1 VIGFLGLVIGG
12 CVAGAIYSLLGI
24 GLVVSYSTARVFNF
38 GHAAVAFATA
48 YVYYQLESGL
58 KWPMVAALIFSV
70 FIFAPLMGIVWDK
83 FVFSNLAG
91 ADDTAKMVCGIGV
104 LLVMPALAEWIGDI
118 GRVDFHWSFLNTADA
133 FSVPGVGPNPPK
145 QFHVASGLVISSDSL
160 IALGVGILACIA
172 CWCLLRFTRLGL
184 EMRSAVDAPVLA
196 GLRGIRGARVSRLAW
211 ILSFTTAG
219 LAGVVAAPLVGQFGL
234 VPDNYTFALFV
245 AITCAVVAKMR
256 SVPVAFAAGLV
267 IGALGNLSIGYLTSQ
282 YIGAVGNWIESVSGL
297 SSSLPYLLLL
307 GALIFLGRDNTLT
320 KVAGTSA
327 TAAPPPQYLSNI
339 SGVRKRAPWLIMG
352 VLLLILA
359 FGPANIVWRELI
371 MSGIATSIIYLS
383 ITLLTGL
390 GGLISFAQASIAT
403 MAALLVG
410 YFTANGFNFL
420 IATILACLICMIVG
434 AVVALPGLRLGGL
447 AVAFTTLALALILST
462 IVLQTGTLD
471 NSQQGWTLPRPS
483 IGSLNFANDRLYLI
497 VLILV
502 AAAAFAFVTGFTRS
516 SVGRAIMAV
525 RTAEPAAVSAGV
537 NPVVVRF
544 VIFAASAGL
553 AALGGVLLASIGGT
567 ATASTYPPTI
577 GFLWLAAVVIF
588 GINRPGGA
596 VAAAMVGVIFPYLL
610 ADGFHFGSFG
620 WSGTGSGGP
629 TSSLLPDILFG
640 LAAVG
645 LSKHPWGALSQMAE
659 QRFQR
664 RQRRAERRRAAA
676 TPEIPSAAVPVQVT
690 PRPQDGQVLDG
701 QAAALLDGADG
712 AEGADEVVLRL
723 EGVSA
728 GYGEAEVLHSVS
740 LSILAGSALAVIGAN
755 GAGKSTLA
763 GVVGGTVPA
772 RGGKIY
778 FGGEDVSQVGVSRRA
793 ELGLVLVPESRG
805 IFPGLSVEENL
816 SIWLRDKSKHA
827 EVYERFPNLKR
838 RQRVAAGNLSGGEQQ
853 MLSLAP
859 FFVRRPRLLIVDE
872 PTLGLSPTVST
883 VVLNALLDLRQ
894 AGVTLLLIEEKAKG
908 VLTLADYVG
917 AMARGN
923 VMWTRRTAD
932 VEEVELQATYLGS
945 AL

>member
-38 GHAAVAFATA
+38 GHAAIAFATA
-48 YVYYQLESGL
+48 FVFYQLESGFH
-58 KWPMVAALIFSV
+58 WRMAAALIFSV
-70 FIFAPLMGIVWDK
+70 CIFAPLMGIVWDRL
-83 FVFSNLAG
+83 VFTNLAG

-104 LLVMPALAEWIGDI
+104 LLVMPALVEWIADI
-118 GRVDFHWSFLNTADA
+118 GMTDFHWSFLNTADA

-145 QFHVASGLVISSDSL
+145 QFHVASGLILSSDSL
-160 IALGVGILACIA
+160 IALGVGILACIG

-196 GLRGIRGARVSRLAW
+196 GLRGIRGAKVSRLAW

-245 AITCAVVAKMR
+245 AITCAVVARMR
-256 SVPVAFAAGLV
+256 SVPVAFATGLA
-267 IGALGNLSIGYLTSQ
+267 IGALSNLSIGYLTSQ
-282 YIGAVGNWIESVSGL
+282 YLGPVGSWIQGVSGL

-307 GALIFLGRDNTLT
+307 AALIFLGRDNTLT

-327 TAAPPPQYLSNI
+327 LAPPPPQYLSHI
-339 SGVRKRAPWLIMG
+339 SAFRRRAPWLISG
-352 VLLLILA
+352 VVLLILA

-371 MSGIATSIIYLS
+371 MSGIATAIIYLS

-390 GGLISFAQASIAT
+390 AGLISFAQASIAT

-410 YFTANGFNFL
+410 YFTYHGLNFL
-420 IATILACLICMIVG
+420 FALILACLICMVVG
-434 AVVALPGLRLGGL
+434 AVVALPGLRLGAL

-471 NSQQGWTLPRPS
+471 NGQQGWTLARPS
-483 IGSLNFANDRLYLI
+483 IGPINFANDRLYLI
-497 VLILV
+497 VLVVV
-502 AAAAFAFVTGFTRS
+502 AAAAFGFVTGFTRS

-596 VAAAMVGVIFPYLL
+596 VAAAMLGTIFPYLL
-610 ADGFHFGSFG
+610 AEGFHIGSFG

-645 LSKHPWGALSQMAE
+645 LSKHPYGALSQMAE
-659 QRFQR
+659 QRYQR
-664 RQRRAERRRAAA
+664 RSRRAERKRPAAE
-676 TPEIPSAAVPVQVT
+676 PEGPKVAMPVQVT
-690 PRPQDGQVLDG
+690 PRAPDGRVPDGRVPDG
-701 QAAALLDGADG
+701 QAAAPLDGT
-712 AEGADEVVLRL
+712 AEVLLRL

-740 LSILAGSALAVIGAN
+740 MSVLAGSALAVIGAN
-755 GAGKSTLA
+755 GAGKSTLV
-763 GVVGGTVPA
+763 GVVGGSVPV

-778 FGGEDVSQVGVSRRA
+778 FGGEDVGQLGVSRRS

-805 IFPGLSVEENL
+805 VFPGLSVEENL
-816 SIWLRDKSKHA
+816 SIWLRDKSKHG

-894 AGVTLLLIEEKAKG
+894 EGVTLLLIEEKAKG

-923 VMWTRRTAD
+923 VMWVRRAAD
-932 VEEVELQATYLGS
+932 VEEAELQATYLGS